1 MKRKP
6 NSKTLF
12 WGEIG
17 CGVMMV
23 VFWEVG
29 GGYGRVAAEE
39 VGGDYSEKERD
50 AEMRGER
57 EFLSVF
63 SFIFNKVFFSLLP
76 THGKTQLRL
85 PL

>member
-29 GGYGRVAAEE
+29 GGYGGVAAEE
-39 VGGDYSEKERD
+39 VGGDYGEKKRD
-50 AEMRGER
+50 VGMRGER

-76 THGKTQLRL
+76 THGKRQLRL